1 MSVTGTV
8 QAVGNSSQ
16 SPTPPSQDIYAVLY
30 VPQNLSPSQKLQAIQ
45 NIGALVSTDLNGLVD
60 NVSYDNTTNQLTI
73 SVVNGTPVM
82 LDLSQNNGV
91 SNIGLDT
98 NNDLVISYLNGSTN
112 ILSISN
118 LFTNFIESVNNKT
131 GKHITIDIAD
141 IQNLTQELAARV
153 PLGRR
158 IEIDGDVKDLN
169 TDAVFNTTNVKF
181 TAQSLS
187 AQQQQIARNNID
199 TLSPAEVSQLIA
211 TEVPIAIQNIP
222 PKSKGLL
229 VHTLTNN
236 DVAQATIT
244 LTTANV
250 ADITDDYSLYVNGQY
265 INDDDYL
272 VQNDKV
278 IIAKSNIEFE
288 VVVGMKVTFK
298 YRY

>member
-30 VPQNLSPSQKLQAIQ
+30 VPRNLSPSQKLQAIQ

-73 SVVNGTPVM
+73 SVVNGTPVI

-118 LFTNFIESVNNKT
+118 LFTNFIESVNSKT

-187 AQQQQIARNNID
+187 AQQQETARNNIGAMPML
-199 TLSPAEVSQLIA
+199 T
-211 TEVPIAIQNIP
+211 
-222 PKSKGLL
+222 KGLFE
-229 VHTLTNN
+229 HILTAN
-236 DVAQATIT
+236 DVANTIMTFTLQHTPNMLEWDFLFIGSGPVSPSSYTVSGNTLSVDTSTIGYPMQAGRV
-244 LTTANV
+244 LMFR
-250 ADITDDYSLYVNGQY
+250 Y
-265 INDDDYL
+265 
-272 VQNDKV
+272 
-278 IIAKSNIEFE
+278 
-288 VVVGMKVTFK
+288 K
-298 YRY
+298 Y